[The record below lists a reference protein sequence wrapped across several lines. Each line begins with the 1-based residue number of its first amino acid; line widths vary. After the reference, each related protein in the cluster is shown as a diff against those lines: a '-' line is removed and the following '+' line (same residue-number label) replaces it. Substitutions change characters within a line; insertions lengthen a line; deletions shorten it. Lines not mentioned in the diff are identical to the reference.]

1 MKKENKIKFKIVA
14 LGCKVNQYGS
24 AVWGN
29 ILSSANFVK
38 VEPFLVPDGC
48 EQFLKKTNTVKFRV
62 PQKLIGK
69 IINYKL

>member
-1 MKKENKIKFKIVA
+1 MKKENKIKFNIITLA
-14 LGCKVNQYGS
+14 CKVNQYGS
-24 AVWGN
+24 AVLGN

-48 EQFLKKTNTVKFRV
+48 EQFLNTDNMPL